1 MPKMMKGWGSFLL
14 TYEFNQHELN
24 TYCVPDAKLSTLHT
38 LFKPHLSDLG
48 IIVILHFTVKKAV

>member
-1 MPKMMKGWGSFLL
+1 MKGWGSFLL